1 MDNTAQAPERAA
13 LQAPS
18 AELPAR
24 WVEVLEE
31 LAASSGLSL
40 LTVEGRQPPSL
51 AVPNN
56 NSICHAFQSS
66 PAHAHLCQPDCGEAH
81 FRAQSA
87 GAPVEYRCHAGL
99 HCVAVPVRLTTEK
112 PLAVIGGR
120 CFLRVADYRAL
131 AERIRAGDLTDLLSA
146 DLFSNVIFG
155 ASQDLEDLAARVAE
169 SAREFSESRRKAKDA
184 GRAKP
189 SSDERGAS
197 DEQPTSDERPTTG
210 GARVSVEQSRVKTSA
225 APAHA
230 AENGRGEFE
239 AAEPEETNGAAKSEE
254 FAAESAELTA
264 EAEELAEAE
273 TPREAKADKTKA
285 DVEEGAAVEAATVV

>member
-51 AVPNN
+51 AVSNN

-66 PAHAHLCQPDCGEAH
+66 HAHAHLCQPDCGEAH
-81 FRAQSA
+81 LRAQSA
-87 GAPVEYRCHAGL
+87 GGVVEYRCHAGL
-99 HCVAVPVRLTTEK
+99 HCVTVPVRLTTEK

-120 CFLRVADYRAL
+120 CFLRVAHYRAL
-131 AERIRAGDLTDLLSA
+131 AERIRARDLTDLLSA

-155 ASQDLEDLAARVAE
+155 ASQDLDDLASRVAE
-169 SAREFSESRRKAKDA
+169 SAREFSESRQGSAQA
-184 GRAKP
+184 GRAEP
-189 SSDERGAS
+189 
-197 DEQPTSDERPTTG
+197 PSDERPTAEG
-210 GARVSVEQSRVKTSA
+210 SKSAGEQPGVKTSA
-225 APAHA
+225 VPAHA
-230 AENGRGEFE
+230 AENGRGKFE
-239 AAEPEETNGAAKSEE
+239 AAEPEEMSGAGESE
-254 FAAESAELTA
+254 ELTA
-264 EAEELAEAE
+264 ESMELTEAGP
-273 TPREAKADKTKA
+273 TREAKADKAEA
-285 DVEEGAAVEAATVV
+285 DVEAETAAGAASVVASTVEYAQ

>member
-24 WVEVLEE
+24 WVEVLEG
-31 LAASSGLSL
+31 LAVSSGLSL

-51 AVPNN
+51 AVANN

-87 GAPVEYRCHAGL
+87 GGVVEYRCHAGL
-99 HCVAVPVRLTTEK
+99 HCVTVPVRLTTEK

-155 ASQDLEDLAARVAE
+155 ARQDLDDLAARVAE
-169 SAREFSESRRKAKDA
+169 SAREFAASRQKSKDA
-184 GRAKP
+184 ARAEPP
-189 SSDERGAS
+189 SN
-197 DEQPTSDERPTTG
+197 ERPTAEG
-210 GARVSVEQSRVKTSA
+210 PKSAGEQPGVKTPA
-225 APAHA
+225 ASPHA
-230 AENGRGEFE
+230 AENGRVEF
-239 AAEPEETNGAAKSEE
+239 
-254 FAAESAELTA
+254 
-264 EAEELAEAE
+264 
-273 TPREAKADKTKA
+273 
-285 DVEEGAAVEAATVV
+285 

>member
-24 WVEVLEE
+24 WVEVLEG

-51 AVPNN
+51 AIANN

-99 HCVAVPVRLTTEK
+99 HCVAVPVRLMTEK

-155 ASQDLEDLAARVAE
+155 AREDLEDLAARVAE
-169 SAREFSESRRKAKDA
+169 SAREFSESRQEAKDA
-184 GRAKP
+184 GRAGP
-189 SSDERGAS
+189 PSDER
-197 DEQPTSDERPTTG
+197 TTTE
-210 GARVSVEQSRVKTSA
+210 GARVSGEQSRAKPSA
-225 APAHA
+225 ATAHA

-239 AAEPEETNGAAKSEE
+239 AAEPGETNGAAESEE
-254 FAAESAELTA
+254 FASESLESASESMELT
-264 EAEELAEAE
+264 EAEWL
-273 TPREAKADKTKA
+273 P
-285 DVEEGAAVEAATVV
+285 